1 MTATDPHTALR
12 HAYSSS
18 HVYRL
23 ISYILVQVC
32 SAAVL
37 RACGFSYIDLGM
49 HLDYKAKLGA
59 IEVPRPRFLAAL
71 RRVRD
76 QKLQLG
82 TVAAVSSEPVLG
94 SPVGDCAALFALP
107 LVKHCSGWNAVGQQ
121 NDDKG
126 GGNMAAKGTKRA
138 TQKLARQQRRTSR
151 HNRTVERLQ
160 HFRVFC
166 KDDAGAM
173 DLVGD
178 ATEESAISSNLA
190 PIPVPGSANIRQWIT
205 KLLAAAANQAF
216 PVLGD
221 AERQIRFEVHWAAP
235 ATSGQLSV
243 LTKAAGVWL
252 ESGAGFVVSAALRR
266 IGATSYS
273 PAHCARAICSK
284 LEAMRLGAVSA
295 VVHRVAS
302 MRDGFIALELDTAQ
316 YVQPWCEALSRA
328 DGTSSV
334 NAVISAAGGGVAQP
348 EKTVVVD
355 YAGPNLAKQLHVG
368 HLRSMLIGDGIS
380 NLLEAGG
387 TATVLRRNH
396 VGDWGA
402 PAGLV
407 VAGLQCKDPT
417 LLKEDTV
424 TTITSG
430 CVSSQT
436 TRVAA
441 CIGGVAGLAG
451 IYRRAVA
458 AQTAAPGG
466 KFDIMARR
474 AAVHLQQCSIIKNEE
489 LTVTED
495 QSMGS
500 TDSELTEGDSIE
512 WNLWRAARAVSL
524 TELDDLIAALRV
536 GMHSKVNGGAGLVLA
551 PESFYAAR
559 VPKLLSHLRQQEVA
573 EQAELTRKEIRAG
586 KRAALLV
593 KDKERGAHKR
603 KGDGSVN
610 QCPLPNLV
618 LQKSD
623 GGYTYAAVELAAIQH
638 R

>member
-1 MTATDPHTALR
+1 
-12 HAYSSS
+12 
-18 HVYRL
+18 
-23 ISYILVQVC
+23 
-32 SAAVL
+32 
-37 RACGFSYIDLGM
+37 M
-49 HLDYKAKLGA
+49 H
-59 IEVPRPRFLAAL
+59 
-71 RRVRD
+71 
-76 QKLQLG
+76 
-82 TVAAVSSEPVLG
+82 
-94 SPVGDCAALFALP
+94 
-107 LVKHCSGWNAVGQQ
+107 
-121 NDDKG
+121 
-126 GGNMAAKGTKRA
+126 
-138 TQKLARQQRRTSR
+138 
-151 HNRTVERLQ
+151 
-160 HFRVFC
+160 
-166 KDDAGAM
+166 
-173 DLVGD
+173 
-178 ATEESAISSNLA
+178 
-190 PIPVPGSANIRQWIT
+190 
-205 KLLAAAANQAF
+205 
-216 PVLGD
+216 
-221 AERQIRFEVHWAAP
+221 
-235 ATSGQLSV
+235 
-243 LTKAAGVWL
+243 TKAAGVWL

-273 PAHCARAICSK
+273 PARCAHAICSK

-334 NAVISAAGGGVAQP
+334 NAVISAAGGGVAQSW
-348 EKTVVVD
+348 
-355 YAGPNLAKQLHVG
+355 Y
-368 HLRSMLIGDGIS
+368 SS
-380 NLLEAGG
+380 G

-430 CVSSQT
+430 CMSSQT

-451 IYRRAVA
+451 IYRRAVT

-500 TDSELTEGDSIE
+500 TDSELTKGDSIE